1 MLLVKLIEPPY
12 TERYVRWCERSEF
25 LIYEKFLLLDCLI
38 KISTHHLTW
47 LTISEKISYERDE
60 RPFGAI
66 PIDGKL
72 IAVVFRL
79 IA

>member
-1 MLLVKLIEPPY
+1 VY
-12 TERYVRWCERSEF
+12 TKIIRTWQKEKPAGESNLRLTF
-25 LIYEKFLLLDCLI
+25 LSRFYYFI